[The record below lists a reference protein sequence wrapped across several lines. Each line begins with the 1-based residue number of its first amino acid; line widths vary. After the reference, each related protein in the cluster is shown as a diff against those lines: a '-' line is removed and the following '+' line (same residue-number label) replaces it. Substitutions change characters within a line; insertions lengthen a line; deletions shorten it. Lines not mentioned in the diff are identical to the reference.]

1 MQVHIVKSGQLIDFV
16 GWEWEN
22 LKVFSNYDNAQK
34 YHDKILEQIKNEDI
48 EGVEIETLTLE
59 DSL

>member
-22 LKVFSNYDNAQK
+22 LKVFSNFENAQN
-34 YHDKILEQIKNEDI
+34 YHDKVLEQIQNEDT
-48 EGVEIETLTLE
+48 ESVEIETLTLE
-59 DSL
+59 D